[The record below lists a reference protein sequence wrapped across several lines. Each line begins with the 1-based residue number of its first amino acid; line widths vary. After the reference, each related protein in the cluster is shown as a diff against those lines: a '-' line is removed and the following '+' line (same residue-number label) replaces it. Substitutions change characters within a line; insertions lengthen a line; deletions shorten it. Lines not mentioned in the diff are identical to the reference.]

1 MGLVSSDPDIHMTEE
16 VGPAAD
22 VDSRI
27 SIIEVSSREALG
39 SAFDAGLCALYAEV
53 FGEPP
58 EFQQWSADEVKRLFS
73 AYFERGRVVLAV
85 CASSSRCI
93 GFVATTP
100 LVNASLFGQSAM
112 ATGPTPHVVLDSA
125 FFAARDIDASTAQYV
140 ADLGVAAGF
149 RRRGL
154 ASRLLHA
161 ATTLVQPVLPRS
173 HVLLR
178 VSAVKDFALQLYERA
193 GFVLLEGVRQEVP
206 FRVSGIEAPVLLTK
220 LLMVKSLSV

>member
-1 MGLVSSDPDIHMTEE
+1 M
-16 VGPAAD
+16 
-22 VDSRI
+22 
-27 SIIEVSSREALG
+27 
-39 SAFDAGLCALYAEV
+39 
-53 FGEPP
+53 
-58 EFQQWSADEVKRLFS
+58 KRLFS
-73 AYFERGRVVLAV
+73 AYFERGRVVLAF

-161 ATTLVQPVLPRS
+161 VTTLVQPVLPGS

-178 VSAVKDFALQLYERA
+178 VSAVKDFALHLLRA
-193 GFVLLEGVRQEVP
+193 RFVLLEAVRQEEP